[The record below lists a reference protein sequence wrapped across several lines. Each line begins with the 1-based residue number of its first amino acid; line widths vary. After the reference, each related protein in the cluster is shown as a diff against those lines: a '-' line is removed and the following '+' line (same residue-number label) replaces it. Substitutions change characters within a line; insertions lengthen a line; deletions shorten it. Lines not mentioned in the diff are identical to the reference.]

1 MARLPDP
8 RTIIT
13 PTAFEVAPKLLNRP
27 LASPWRRG
35 LALML
40 DLLMV
45 VMLAE
50 LPLELLWAIL
60 LAVVWIRWR
69 GIKVKAKMQTG
80 IYLAMGLWLLFTM
93 VFNAGSDNP
102 PKSPPP
108 RIEIQTDND
117 VLARICDAEDQAL
130 CTLKLASDLMAK
142 VVTGELSTEQ
152 EMTAYLIMTYGLP
165 DDAAAEVAA
174 DLLDGYQGSLDEVGV
189 TVSSPESK
197 VQSVE
202 DLENAQT
209 PVSRPQITPLDE
221 STPLEPAEET
231 GWLGGVKTIEDL
243 INGFVA
249 ELGWASVYFT
259 VLTAWFHGQT
269 LGKKVFGIRVIQLD
283 NTPISLW
290 EAFGR
295 YGGYGAGI
303 ATGMMGFMQMFW
315 DPNRQAIQ
323 DKISSTV
330 VVDLRAKAR
339 RRARAVRKQM
349 ATNHKE

>member
-60 LAVVWIRWR
+60 LAVGWVRWR

-80 IYLAMGLWLLFTM
+80 IYLALGLWLLFTM
-93 VFNAGSDNP
+93 VFNASTDYP
-102 PKSPPP
+102 QQSPPP
-108 RIEIQTDND
+108 RIEIQTDNEA
-117 VLARICDAEDQAL
+117 LAQICDAEDQAL

-152 EMTAYLIMTYGLP
+152 EMTAYLIMAYGLP
-165 DDAAAEVAA
+165 DEAAAEVAA
-174 DLLDGYQGSLDEVGV
+174 DLLDGYQGSLNEVGV
-189 TVSSPESK
+189 TVSAPDPGAESADEQGESK
-197 VQSVE
+197 
-202 DLENAQT
+202 A
-209 PVSRPQITPLDE
+209 PASRPQIAPLDE
-221 STPLEPAEET
+221 ATALSDEEE
-231 GWLGGVKTIEDL
+231 GWREGLKAIEDL
-243 INGFVA
+243 VDGFVT

-303 ATGMMGFMQMFW
+303 ATGMMGFVQMFW

-349 ATNHKE
+349 ATNHKEQ